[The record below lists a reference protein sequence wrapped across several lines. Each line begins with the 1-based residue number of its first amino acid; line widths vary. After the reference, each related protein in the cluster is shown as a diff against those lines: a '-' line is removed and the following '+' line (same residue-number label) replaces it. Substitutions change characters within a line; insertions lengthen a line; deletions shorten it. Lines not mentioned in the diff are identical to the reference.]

1 MHNKEKCLQCK
12 YHGYLTIRSASNEF
26 YEKHGNIFCDYS
38 YYNKGTACKNVK
50 GNLLDI
56 SRGNDPDNCLL
67 FEAGSK
73 PKPNVRHLFIK
84 QEEE

>member
-1 MHNKEKCLQCK
+1 MRAPNENFEK
-12 YHGYLTIRSASNEF
+12 N
-26 YEKHGNIFCDYS
+26 GNIFCDYS
-38 YYNKGTACKNVK
+38 YYKKSSACKNVH
-50 GNLLDI
+50 GELIDT

-84 QEEE
+84 QEEA